1 MRDGQPK
8 LDTRIPGLK
17 FLLRSK
23 SGKDKKLSSLSMEN
37 LAFNIQPL
45 PRVLNAEC
53 QEIPGSNLVPIL
65 RFLLKQLINLADA
78 RLGGIERS
86 RVVDYMIGFLDFLR
100 VGQLRGHASQ
110 HLLPRLLHVDL

>member
-1 MRDGQPK
+1 
-8 LDTRIPGLK
+8 
-17 FLLRSK
+17 
-23 SGKDKKLSSLSMEN
+23 MEN

-78 RLGGIERS
+78 RLGGIE
-86 RVVDYMIGFLDFLR
+86 
-100 VGQLRGHASQ
+100 
-110 HLLPRLLHVDL
+110 